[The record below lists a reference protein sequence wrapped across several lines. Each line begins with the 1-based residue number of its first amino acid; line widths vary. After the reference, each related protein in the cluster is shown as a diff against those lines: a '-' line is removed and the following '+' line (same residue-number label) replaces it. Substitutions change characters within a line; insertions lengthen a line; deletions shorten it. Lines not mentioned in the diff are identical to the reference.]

1 MRGSI
6 ETIIA
11 LNGGPEVIDT
21 LYSMLIGSLLVLAIA
36 FVWMVIIALV
46 VATIKRVKSK

>member
-1 MRGSI
+1 MI
-6 ETIIA
+6 E
-11 LNGGPEVIDT
+11 T

-36 FVWMVIIALV
+36 FVWMVIVALV